1 MAPAGPEARSGPRLP
16 WDDPKKAAW
25 RKLPPSDAVASSW
38 LACELGARWLA
49 CLLREKSW
57 AGPEL
62 RVQAGALEVPSG

>member
-16 WDDPKKAAW
+16 WDDPKKAAY
-25 RKLPPSDAVASSW
+25 W

-62 RVQAGALEVPSG
+62 RLQAGALEVPWG